1 MADTA
6 TMQSAPMTS
15 MQGIAIP
22 AQSVKPD
29 AFKALTRRHTQ
40 QEGTKAYNSAAAP
53 AGDVFLLRKS
63 DILAGL
69 TIRFAGK
76 LTVAGGTIATTARWP
91 YDFLKAVR
99 FTANGASNL
108 INVSGLKLKI
118 RDVMKNDDLSDRG
131 VTQTVGGVARTQGTL
146 ARATES
152 WGVGSNTPAIAAG
165 TYDVELEWFVPV
177 AEDMQDLTGAIF
189 LATSSSDLTLSLDYE
204 TPANL
209 WGLGAGASASLV
221 GNFAVTSHKFSIPVG
236 GDGQIVVP
244 NLNAFHSLIQSSYT
258 ALGTGENEVPIVGQG
273 AGKALLRLFY
283 QHWNG
288 AGTASAPLPMTAAN
302 FGVQAWRYATNETPD
317 QWIDGTQLRHSME
330 RNYNSDVGG
339 LWGVGAHE
347 FAAGHS
353 NTFRDVVDM
362 GTTSELRLVT
372 NIMSAVAL
380 ASPRVEYVLETVY
393 GAGGA

>member
-1 MADTA
+1 MATA
-6 TMQSAPMTS
+6 TVQSAPMTS

-22 AQSVKPD
+22 AQSVNPD

-40 QEGTKAYNSAAAP
+40 QEGAKGYDSESPSA
-53 AGDVFLLRKS
+53 GEVFLLRKS
-63 DILAGL
+63 DVLAGL
-69 TIRFAGK
+69 TIRFTGR
-76 LTVAGGTIATTARWP
+76 LVIAGGTIATTSRWP

-118 RDVMKNDDLSDRG
+118 RDVMKHGDLTDRG
-131 VTQTVGGVARTQGTL
+131 VTQTVGGVSRTQGTL

-152 WGVGSNTPAIAAG
+152 WGVGSKTTGIAAG

-177 AEDMQDLTGAIF
+177 AEDTKDLTGAIF
-189 LATSSSDLTLSLDYE
+189 LATSSSDLTLAMDYE

-209 WGLGAGASASLV
+209 FIAGAGASAKLTGS
-221 GNFAVTSHKFSIPVG
+221 FAVTSHKFSIPVG

-258 ALGTGENEVPIVGQG
+258 ALATGENEVPIVGQG
-273 AGKALLRLFY
+273 AGKALLRLYY
-283 QHWNG
+283 QHYNG
-288 AGTASAPLPMTAAN
+288 AGTAAAPLPMTAAN

-317 QWIDGTQLRHSME
+317 QWIDGTQLRHAME
-330 RNYNSDVGG
+330 RNYNCDVGG
-339 LWGVGAHE
+339 LWGFGVHE
-347 FAAGHS
+347 FAS
-353 NTFRDVVDM
+353 ENTFRDVVDM

-372 NIMSAVAL
+372 NINNSVTL
-380 ASPRVEYVLETVY
+380 ANPRVEYVLETVY

>member
-1 MADTA
+1 MAGTA
-6 TMQSAPMTS
+6 TVQSAPMTS

-22 AQSVKPD
+22 AQSVNPE

-40 QEGTKAYNSAAAP
+40 QEGTKAYSSAAAP

-63 DILAGL
+63 DILAGI
-69 TIRFAGK
+69 TIRFTGQMVVTG
-76 LTVAGGTIATTARWP
+76 TVSTTARWP

-118 RDVMKNDDLSDRG
+118 RDVMKNDDLTDRG
-131 VTQTVGGVARTQGTL
+131 VTQTVAGVSRTQGTL
-146 ARATES
+146 ARATET
-152 WGVGSNTPAIAAG
+152 WGVGSATAGVAAG
-165 TYDVELEWFVPV
+165 TYPIELEWFVPV
-177 AEDMQDLTGAIF
+177 AEDMKDLTGAIF

-209 WGLGAGASASLV
+209 WSTTGTVALTGTV
-221 GNFAVTSHKFSIPVG
+221 AVTSHKFSIPVG

-258 ALGTGENEVPIVGQG
+258 ALGTGENEIPIVGQG

-283 QHWNG
+283 QHYNG
-288 AGTASAPLPMTAAN
+288 AGTASAPLAMTAAN

-317 QWIDGTQLRHSME
+317 QWIDGSQMRHALE
-330 RNYNSDVGG
+330 RNYNADIGG
-339 LWGVGAHE
+339 IWGVGCHE
-347 FAAGHS
+347 FAAQ
-353 NTFRDVVDM
+353 NTFRDVVDL
-362 GTTSELRLVT
+362 GTTSELRLVS
-372 NIMSAVAL
+372 NIMSSVTL
-380 ASPRVEYVLETVY
+380 ANPRVEYVMETVY
-393 GAGGA
+393 GAGQA